1 MMKTNIPTLIL
12 KPGKERALLR
22 RHPWVYSTGVASVK
36 GKPQSGDTIK
46 IVDNKGNFLAWGAY
60 SPESALRARCWSFNE
75 NDVIDEAWIRARV
88 FEAIR
93 SRDNL
98 KDRTNAI
105 RLIFG
110 EADFLPGLIVDQ
122 YDTQLVTQFQAAGVE
137 KWRPEIGKALT
148 DATGFTQV
156 YDRSDA
162 ATRAREGLPE
172 RKEVL
177 EGEEPPEKIQIIE
190 DGILYGVDVRMG
202 HKTGF
207 YVDQRDN
214 RRLARQLAENFR
226 KVHGRGMRALNC
238 FCYTGGF
245 SLALAKGGADEV
257 ISIDSSGDAL
267 EMAQSNAKL
276 NGFSASQMKWVEA
289 NVFEQLRKYRDAGE
303 KFDLV
308 ILDPPKFA
316 SSHHH
321 VEKAARAYK
330 DINLNGLRL
339 LNEGGQLL
347 TFSCSGA
354 IDVDLF
360 QKIVAGAVFD
370 AKTDAW
376 MISRLCAG
384 SDHPL
389 LMTHPEGE
397 YLKGLHLV
405 SRGANT
411 AG

>member
-1 MMKTNIPTLIL
+1 MKTNIPTLIL

-22 RHPWVYSTGVASVK
+22 RHPWVYSTGVANVK

-75 NDVIDEAWIRARV
+75 QDVINEEWIRARV

-93 SRDNL
+93 ARDNL
-98 KDRTNAI
+98 KSRTNAI

-156 YDRSDA
+156 FDRSDA

-177 EGEEPPEKIQIIE
+177 EGEEPPEKIQINE

-214 RRLARQLAENFR
+214 RRLARQLAETFR
-226 KVHGRGMRALNC
+226 KVHGRGMRALTC

-245 SLALAKGGADEV
+245 SLALAKGGAEEV
-257 ISIDSSGDAL
+257 ISIDSSADAL
-267 EMAQSNAKL
+267 EMAKSNAKL
-276 NGFSASQMKWVEA
+276 NGFNESQMKWVEA

-360 QKIVAGAVFD
+360 QKIVAGAVID

-376 MISRLCAG
+376 MISRLGAG

>member
-1 MMKTNIPTLIL
+1 MKTNIPTLIL

-22 RHPWVYSTGVASVK
+22 RHPWVYSTGVANVK

-75 NDVIDEAWIRARV
+75 KDVINEEWIRARV

-93 SRDNL
+93 ARDNL
-98 KDRTNAI
+98 KSRTNAI

-137 KWRPEIGKALT
+137 KWRTEIGKALT

-156 YDRSDA
+156 FDRSDA

-177 EGEEPPEKIQIIE
+177 EGEEPPEKIQINE

-214 RRLARQLAENFR
+214 RRLARQLAETFR

-245 SLALAKGGADEV
+245 SLALAKGGAEEV
-257 ISIDSSGDAL
+257 ISIDSSADAL
-267 EMAQSNAKL
+267 EMAKSNAKL
-276 NGFSASQMKWVEA
+276 NGFNESQMKWVEA
-289 NVFEQLRKYRDAGE
+289 NVFEQLRKYRDVGE

-360 QKIVAGAVFD
+360 QKIVAGAVID

-376 MISRLCAG
+376 MISRLGAG

>member
-1 MMKTNIPTLIL
+1 MKTNIPTLIL

-22 RHPWVYSTGVASVK
+22 RHPWVYSTGVANVK
-36 GKPQSGDTIK
+36 GKPQSGDTVK

-75 NDVIDEAWIRARV
+75 QDVINEEWIRARV

-93 SRDNL
+93 ARDNL
-98 KDRTNAI
+98 KSRTNAI

-148 DATGFTQV
+148 DATGLTQV
-156 YDRSDA
+156 FDRSDA

-177 EGEEPPEKIQIIE
+177 EGEEPPEKIQINE

-214 RRLARQLAENFR
+214 RRLARQLAETFR

-245 SLALAKGGADEV
+245 SLALAKGGAEEV
-257 ISIDSSGDAL
+257 ISIDSSADAL
-267 EMAQSNAKL
+267 EMAKSNAKL
-276 NGFSASQMKWVEA
+276 NGFNESQMKWVEA

-360 QKIVAGAVFD
+360 QKIVAGAVID

-376 MISRLCAG
+376 MISRLGAG

>member
-1 MMKTNIPTLIL
+1 MKTNIPTLIL

-22 RHPWVYSTGVASVK
+22 RHPWVYSTGVANVK

-75 NDVIDEAWIRARV
+75 QDVINEEWIRARV

-93 SRDNL
+93 ARDNL
-98 KDRTNAI
+98 KNRTNAI

-156 YDRSDA
+156 FDRSDA

-177 EGEEPPEKIQIIE
+177 EGEEPPEKIQINE

-214 RRLARQLAENFR
+214 RRLARQLAETFR

-245 SLALAKGGADEV
+245 SLALAKGGAEEV
-257 ISIDSSGDAL
+257 ISIDSSADAL
-267 EMAQSNAKL
+267 EMAKSNAKL
-276 NGFSASQMKWVEA
+276 NGFNESQMKWVEA

-360 QKIVAGAVFD
+360 QKIVAGAVID

-376 MISRLCAG
+376 MISRLGAG

>member
-1 MMKTNIPTLIL
+1 MNVET
-12 KPGKERALLR
+12 
-22 RHPWVYSTGVASVK
+22 S
-36 GKPQSGDTIK
+36 
-46 IVDNKGNFLAWGAY
+46 
-60 SPESALRARCWSFNE
+60 
-75 NDVIDEAWIRARV
+75 DEARQIAPNVIPFGALIGMRMTPLV
-88 FEAIR
+88 SEIGTPNHEAI
-93 SRDNL
+93 S
-98 KDRTNAI
+98 
-105 RLIFG
+105 
-110 EADFLPGLIVDQ
+110 E
-122 YDTQLVTQFQAAGVE
+122 
-137 KWRPEIGKALT
+137 PEFSPINISGISEI
-148 DATGFTQV
+148 
-156 YDRSDA
+156 SDS
-162 ATRAREGLPE
+162 TSS
-172 RKEVL
+172 
-177 EGEEPPEKIQIIE
+177 EKIQIDE

-214 RRLARQLAENFR
+214 RRLARQLAETFR

-245 SLALAKGGADEV
+245 SLALAKGGAEEV
-257 ISIDSSGDAL
+257 ISIDSSADAL
-267 EMAQSNAKL
+267 EMAKSNAKL
-276 NGFSASQMKWVEA
+276 NEFNESQMKWVEA

-360 QKIVAGAVFD
+360 QKIVAGAVID

-376 MISRLCAG
+376 MISRLGAG

>member
-1 MMKTNIPTLIL
+1 MKTNIPTLIL

-22 RHPWVYSTGVASVK
+22 RHPWVYSTGVANVK

-75 NDVIDEAWIRARV
+75 QDVINEEWIRARV

-93 SRDNL
+93 ARDNL
-98 KDRTNAI
+98 KSRTNAI

-137 KWRPEIGKALT
+137 KWRTEIGKALT

-156 YDRSDA
+156 FDRSDA
-162 ATRAREGLPE
+162 ATRAREVLPE

-177 EGEEPPEKIQIIE
+177 EGEEPPEKIQIDE

-214 RRLARQLAENFR
+214 RRLARQLAETFR

-245 SLALAKGGADEV
+245 SLALAKGGAEEV
-257 ISIDSSGDAL
+257 ISIDSSADAL
-267 EMAQSNAKL
+267 EMAKSNAKL
-276 NGFSASQMKWVEA
+276 NGFDESQMKWVEA

-360 QKIVAGAVFD
+360 QKIVAGAVID

-376 MISRLCAG
+376 MISRLGAG

>member
-1 MMKTNIPTLIL
+1 MKTNIPTLIL

-22 RHPWVYSTGVASVK
+22 RHPWVYSTGVANVK

-75 NDVIDEAWIRARV
+75 QDVINEEWIRARV

-93 SRDNL
+93 ARDNL
-98 KDRTNAI
+98 KSRTNAI

-156 YDRSDA
+156 FDRSDA

-177 EGEEPPEKIQIIE
+177 EGEEPPEKIQINE

-214 RRLARQLAENFR
+214 RRLARQLAETFR

-245 SLALAKGGADEV
+245 SLALAKGGAEEV
-257 ISIDSSGDAL
+257 ISIDSSADAL
-267 EMAQSNAKL
+267 EMAKSNAKL
-276 NGFSASQMKWVEA
+276 NGFNESQMKWVEA

-360 QKIVAGAVFD
+360 QKIVAGAVID

-376 MISRLCAG
+376 MISRLGAG

>member
-1 MMKTNIPTLIL
+1 MKTNIPTLIL

-22 RHPWVYSTGVASVK
+22 RHPWVYSTGVANVK

-75 NDVIDEAWIRARV
+75 QDVINEEWIRARV

-93 SRDNL
+93 ARDNL
-98 KDRTNAI
+98 KSRTNAI

-156 YDRSDA
+156 FDRSDA

-177 EGEEPPEKIQIIE
+177 EGEEPPEKIQIDE

-214 RRLARQLAENFR
+214 RLLARQLAETFR

-245 SLALAKGGADEV
+245 SLALAKGGAEEV
-257 ISIDSSGDAL
+257 ISIDSSADAL
-267 EMAQSNAKL
+267 EMAKSNAKL
-276 NGFSASQMKWVEA
+276 NGFNESQMKWVEA

-360 QKIVAGAVFD
+360 QKIVAGAVID

-376 MISRLCAG
+376 MISRLGAG

>member
-1 MMKTNIPTLIL
+1 MKTNIPTLIL

-22 RHPWVYSTGVASVK
+22 RHPWVYSTGVANVK

-75 NDVIDEAWIRARV
+75 QDVINEEWIRARV

-93 SRDNL
+93 ARDNL
-98 KDRTNAI
+98 KSRTNAI

-148 DATGFTQV
+148 DASGFTQV
-156 YDRSDA
+156 FDRSDA

-177 EGEEPPEKIQIIE
+177 EGEEPPEKIQINE

-214 RRLARQLAENFR
+214 RRLARQLAETFR

-245 SLALAKGGADEV
+245 SLALAKGGAEEV
-257 ISIDSSGDAL
+257 ISIDSSADAL
-267 EMAQSNAKL
+267 EMAKSNAKL
-276 NGFSASQMKWVEA
+276 NGFNESQMKWVEA

-339 LNEGGQLL
+339 LNEGAQLL

-360 QKIVAGAVFD
+360 QKIVAGAVID

-376 MISRLCAG
+376 MISRLGAG

>member
-1 MMKTNIPTLIL
+1 MKTNIPTLIL

-22 RHPWVYSTGVASVK
+22 RHPWVYSTGVANVK

-75 NDVIDEAWIRARV
+75 QDVINEEWIRARV

-93 SRDNL
+93 ARDNL
-98 KDRTNAI
+98 KSRTNAI

-156 YDRSDA
+156 FDRSDA

-177 EGEEPPEKIQIIE
+177 EGEEPPEKIQINE

-214 RRLARQLAENFR
+214 RRLARQLAETFR

-245 SLALAKGGADEV
+245 SLALAKGGAAEV
-257 ISIDSSGDAL
+257 ISIDSSADAL
-267 EMAQSNAKL
+267 EMAKSNAKL
-276 NGFSASQMKWVEA
+276 NGFNESQMKWVEA

-360 QKIVAGAVFD
+360 QKIVAGAVID

-376 MISRLCAG
+376 MISRLGAG

-405 SRGANT
+405 SRCANT

>member
-1 MMKTNIPTLIL
+1 MKTNIPTLIL

-22 RHPWVYSTGVASVK
+22 RHPWVYSTGVANVK
-36 GKPQSGDTIK
+36 GKPQSGDTVK

-75 NDVIDEAWIRARV
+75 QDVINEEWIRARV

-93 SRDNL
+93 SRDDL
-98 KDRTNAI
+98 KSRTNAI

-137 KWRPEIGKALT
+137 KWRSEIGKALA
-148 DATGFTQV
+148 DATGLTQV
-156 YDRSDA
+156 FDRSDA

-177 EGEEPPEKIQIIE
+177 EGEEPPEKIQIDE

-214 RRLARQLAENFR
+214 RRLARQLAETFR

-245 SLALAKGGADEV
+245 SLALAKGGAEEV
-257 ISIDSSGDAL
+257 ISIDSSADAL
-267 EMAQSNAKL
+267 EMAKSNAKL
-276 NGFSASQMKWVEA
+276 NGFNESQMKWVEA

-360 QKIVAGAVFD
+360 QKIVAGAVID

-376 MISRLCAG
+376 MISRLGAG

>member
-1 MMKTNIPTLIL
+1 MKTNIPTLIL

-22 RHPWVYSTGVASVK
+22 RHPWVYSTGIANVK

-75 NDVIDEAWIRARV
+75 KDIINEEWIRARV

-93 SRDNL
+93 SRDDL
-98 KDRTNAI
+98 KSRTNAI

-137 KWRPEIGKALT
+137 KWRSEIGKALT
-148 DATGFTQV
+148 DATGLTQV
-156 YDRSDA
+156 FDRSDA

-177 EGEEPPEKIQIIE
+177 EGEEPPEKIQIDE

-214 RRLARQLAENFR
+214 RRLARQLAETFR

-245 SLALAKGGADEV
+245 SLALAKGGAEEV
-257 ISIDSSGDAL
+257 ISIDSSADAL
-267 EMAQSNAKL
+267 EMAKSNAKL
-276 NGFSASQMKWVEA
+276 NGFNESQMKWVEA

-360 QKIVAGAVFD
+360 QKIVAGAVID

-376 MISRLCAG
+376 MISRLGAG